1 MVIKRLVG
9 ASILCLCLARIVQAT
24 PARIWE
30 GTIEIPTYLLGPE
43 DPNPPFPLVNQNN
56 IYPYSMLD
64 DLTDKRAAKTYKA
77 IYLENEYLKAMV
89 LPELGGRLYS
99 LYDKI
104 TKREVFHRNN
114 VVKYGLLALRG
125 AWISGGI
132 EFNFPNGHTT
142 DTVSRVA
149 YRMLQEPDG
158 GATVVVGDVDQVS
171 EMHWEV
177 ALTLRPGQARL
188 EQRVT
193 LFNGTP
199 TTNLY
204 WYWANAAV
212 PATEDMQFIYPMRE
226 VNPHSRTEIW
236 TYPVWQGV
244 DYSWYKNV
252 RRPTSLFGLGVHRD
266 FFGVYD
272 HRREQGVIHVAD
284 YREVP
289 GKKVFTWGV
298 AGDGLIWTGMLTD
311 QDGAY
316 NEIQAGRFETQLSQ
330 EFMPPR
336 QVENWTEYWYPVA
349 GLSGGFVEA
358 TSDLAIN
365 VRVLPASE
373 TVKAAA
379 EVRVSSTVALPG
391 ARVSLKVGEQ
401 VRRTFNAVSFQ
412 PLVTQRFTAPLEDA
426 EAAKEDLRV
435 EITAADGK
443 PLLHWSA
450 ADPIDGRGDFVSTAG
465 EHVAASLPD
474 DKLGIQELF
483 LAAQTDEK
491 ERRQPEAWKRYEE
504 VLKRDP
510 NYVPALLK
518 MAFKAYG
525 AGDLTQAQN
534 YATSAMAVDETDP
547 QVLYVNGV
555 IQRRAGKWT
564 LAQDLFWASILY
576 GGSPAPAY
584 AQLGE
589 IAIRHKDYAKAQELL
604 RKSLRSNPRD
614 ALVQSDLA
622 VALRLDG
629 KLNQA
634 AKAAAEAAR
643 MMPLLPF
650 ALAEQWRITSVLF
663 AAGPTAQSAARTW
676 RQSLGYASQNYLE
689 AGIWYRNLGDYASS
703 DFILKSAAQD
713 LPANQVSPLVYYYL
727 AANARN
733 RNDAKQAEQFAARAA
748 KAPYEGISPNR
759 FEDAEVLRE
768 AIDQNSRDA
777 HAPYFLGNFLFAHD
791 RYDEASQKWSQ
802 ALAQGFMYSV
812 LSRNLGICA
821 WKVKNDLRSALG
833 FFEQAIQQAPND
845 FRLYADLDEIY
856 AQLGATEKRERLLAG
871 APAGVLDCDTVRVR
885 RVLLLVEQRQFERAL
900 EILSG
905 HNFKPWEGGQIFREM
920 FVLAYLEKGRA
931 ALATKDYA
939 AAERACREALEYP
952 ANLGV
957 GRPDDPKDEAAH
969 YWLGEAL
976 SAQGKQNEARDAWQ
990 LSLQQG
996 GSHGISAYYQ
1006 ALNLHRLGEDDQA
1019 LRAMKTLAEGP
1030 AQGRTSARDYY
1041 LAGLAGR
1048 FLGNED
1054 QARSDLRRAV
1064 EMDSSLWQA
1073 RIELSRPAGGR

>member
-9 ASILCLCLARIVQAT
+9 ASILCWCLAGLVHAT
-24 PARIWE
+24 TARVWE

-56 IYPYSMLD
+56 IYPYSTLD
-64 DLTDKRAAKTYKA
+64 DLTDHRVARSYQA
-77 IYLENEYLKAMV
+77 IYIENEYLKAIV

-104 TKREVFHRNN
+104 TKREVFYRNN
-114 VVKYGLLALRG
+114 VVKYGMVALRG
-125 AWISGGI
+125 AWISGGV

-142 DTVSRVA
+142 DTVSRVS
-149 YRMLQEPDG
+149 YRVLHEPDG
-158 GATVVVGDVDQVS
+158 GATVVVGNVDQVS

-199 TTNLY
+199 TTNLH
-204 WYWANAAV
+204 WYWATAAV
-212 PATEDMQFIYPMRE
+212 PATDDMQFIYPMRE
-226 VNPHSRTEIW
+226 VNPHSHTEVW

-244 DYSWYKNV
+244 DRSWSKNV

-266 FFGVYD
+266 LFGAYY
-272 HRREQGVIHVAD
+272 HGPEQGVVHVAD

-289 GKKVFTWGV
+289 GKKVWTWGA

-311 QDGAY
+311 HDGAY

-358 TSDLAIN
+358 TRDLAIN
-365 VRVLPASE
+365 VRVLTPSGSA
-373 TVKAAA
+373 KGAA
-379 EVRVSSTVALPG
+379 EVLVSSTVALAG
-391 ARVSLKVGEQ
+391 ARVSLKVGEE

-426 EAAKEDLRV
+426 EAAKNDLSV
-435 EITAADGK
+435 EITATDGK

-450 ADPIDGRGDFVSTAG
+450 ADPIDGRSDFVSTAG
-465 EHVAASLPD
+465 EHAAASLPD
-474 DKLGIQELF
+474 DKLGTQELF

-491 ERRQPEAWKRYEE
+491 ERRQQEAWTRYEE

-510 NYVPALLK
+510 NYVPVLLK
-518 MAFKAYG
+518 LAFRAH
-525 AGDLTQAQN
+525 ASGDLAQAQN
-534 YATSAMAVDETDP
+534 YATSALAVDETDP
-547 QVLYVNGV
+547 QVLYANGV
-555 IQRRAGKWT
+555 IQRRAGKWN
-564 LAQDLFWASILY
+564 LAQDRFWGAILF

-584 AQLGE
+584 AHLGE
-589 IAIRHKDYAKAQELL
+589 IAIRRQDYAKAQELL
-604 RKSLRSNPRD
+604 RKSLRSNPND

-629 KLNQA
+629 KVNQA
-634 AKAAAEAAR
+634 VKAAAEAVR
-643 MMPLLPF
+643 MMPLLPA
-650 ALAEQWRITSVLF
+650 ALAEQWRISSAQL
-663 AAGPTAQSAARTW
+663 AAGPAALQAARTW

-689 AGIWYRNLGDYASS
+689 AGVWYRNLGDYASS

-733 RNDAKQAEQFAARAA
+733 RNDAKQAEAFAARAA
-748 KAPYEGISPNR
+748 NAPYEGVFPNR
-759 FEDAEVLRE
+759 IEDAEVLSE
-768 AIDQNSRDA
+768 AISQNSGDA
-777 HAPYFLGNFLFAHD
+777 HAPYFLGNFLFAHG
-791 RYDEASQKWSQ
+791 RYDEAWQKWSQ
-802 ALAQGFMYSV
+802 AQAQGFTYSV

-821 WKVKNDLRSALG
+821 WKVRNDFQSAMG
-833 FFEQAIQQAPND
+833 FFEQAIRQAPDD
-845 FRLYADLDEIY
+845 FRLYASLDQIY
-856 AQLGATEKRERLLAG
+856 AQLGATEKREGLLAG
-871 APAGVLDCDTVRVR
+871 APAGVLDRDTVRVR
-885 RVLLLVEQRQFERAL
+885 RVLLLIEQHQFDRAL

-905 HNFKPWEGGQIFREM
+905 HNFKPWEAGQIFREM
-920 FVLAYLEKGRA
+920 FVLAHLEKGRA
-931 ALATKDYA
+931 ALATKDYS
-939 AAERACREALEYP
+939 AAEQAFRKALEYP
-952 ANLGV
+952 VNLGV
-957 GRPDDPKDEAAH
+957 GKPDEPKDEAAH

-976 SAQGKQNEARDAWQ
+976 SARGKQTEARDEWQ
-990 LSLQQG
+990 LSLQQS
-996 GSHGISAYYQ
+996 GSEGMAAYYH

-1019 LRAMKTLAEGP
+1019 QRAMKALAEGP
-1030 AQGRTSARDYY
+1030 SQGRASARDYY
-1041 LAGLAGR
+1041 LAGLAER

-1054 QARSDLRRAV
+1054 QARSHLRRAI

-1073 RIELSRPAGGR
+1073 RIELSRLAGGS